1 MFDGDPQARVKD
13 RDRDRAVYVV
23 DAALRNGQITQQDRD
38 LRVERARAAHTIG
51 ELDDADPRHRRAAR
65 AGAAAVV
72 PPSRRRCAAAPNP
85 YDPGSTRPVAGVPS
99 DLYGP
104 PPTATKTV
112 AAGTGLTTKASPA
125 GRKIALGCALSGRCS
140 SSCRSSSGVV
150 CSRPRAATPSS
161 SRTDPIPAGPP
172 FELSGA
178 GLREYVAA
186 FEETFDDT
194 EVVRT
199 VFYDGYVVSWVP
211 QDDGKVAIWNYVD
224 GAFGQLGDP
233 MDDDVDTA
241 PVDLADLK
249 PAKVMSLVREAQ
261 ATSASRASDD
271 VRDLR
276 PRRHRGH
283 PARDG
288 LRDQRRG
295 RVGLPDRR
303 PRRQRA
309 ADVDAVTSR
318 WSSRDEP
325 ARRSPGP

>member
-1 MFDGDPQARVKD
+1 MFDGDPQARAKD

-51 ELDDADPRHRRAAR
+51 ELETLTHDIASPPAPLPPT
-65 AGAAAVV
+65 AVV
-72 PPSRRRCAAAPNP
+72 PPPVAPRRRPRAPNP

-112 AAGTGLTTKASPA
+112 AAGTGLTTKANPA
-125 GRKIALGCALSGRCS
+125 GRRIAIGCGAVGLLFFIVPIIF
-140 SSCRSSSGVV
+140 GVV
-150 CSRPRAATPSS
+150 LFASQSGDTFIAEETE
-161 SRTDPIPAGPP
+161 PIPAGPP
-172 FELSGA
+172 FELSGS
-178 GLREYVAA
+178 GLRQYVAA

-224 GAFGQLGDP
+224 GAFGQLGEP
-233 MDDDVDTA
+233 MDDDVDSA

-249 PAKVMSLVREAQ
+249 PAKVMSLVREARR
-261 ATSASRASDD
+261 SGSRA
-271 VRDLR
+271 
-276 PRRHRGH
+276 
-283 PARDG
+283 
-288 LRDQRRG
+288 
-295 RVGLPDRR
+295 
-303 PRRQRA
+303 
-309 ADVDAVTSR
+309 T
-318 WSSRDEP
+318 
-325 ARRSPGP
+325 

>member
-23 DAALRNGQITQQDRD
+23 DAALRNGQISQQDRD

-51 ELDDADPRHRRAAR
+51 ELDVLTRDIAAPP
-65 AGAAAVV
+65 APVPPTAVV
-72 PPSRRRCAAAPNP
+72 PPPAPPPAPAAPNP
-85 YDPGSTRPVAGVPS
+85 YDPGSPRPVAGVPS

-104 PPTATKTV
+104 APTATKPV

-125 GRKIALGCALSGRCS
+125 GRKIAVGCGAGRVLFFIVPIVF
-140 SSCRSSSGVV
+140 GVV
-150 CSRPRAATPSS
+150 VFASQNSGTDVIDV
-161 SRTDPIPAGPP
+161 DPIPAGPP
-172 FELSGA
+172 FELSGS

-186 FEETFDDT
+186 FDETFDDT

-233 MDDDVDTA
+233 MEDSVDTA
-241 PVDLADLK
+241 PVDLAELK
-249 PAKVMSLVREAQ
+249 PGQGDVAGARGAG
-261 ATSASRASDD
+261 ARRRGHRDD
-271 VRDLR
+271 LRHLR
-276 PRRHRGH
+276 PRRHRGL

-288 LRDQRRG
+288 LREQRRRG
-295 RVGLPDRR
+295 VGVRHRR

-309 ADVDAVTSR
+309 ADVDALI
-318 WSSRDEP
+318 
-325 ARRSPGP
+325 G